1 LLGNATGPKRV
12 GDFRATLAIPDAL
25 DGGTK
30 AASRIGRALRP
41 QFSGFDCCILPWLA
55 SPPRRLLTVQKQSGQ
70 PSDWLRIG
78 GKSGLTPLSLGRIG
92 PQCVTATRHARLI
105 ARTLRHK
112 VGEVAARPDVKAE
125 YSTPSHANQ
134 TNSPSHG
141 CVIQPKTLPPV
152 PS

>member
-1 LLGNATGPKRV
+1 MPWTAAQRLPLELGVRCAHNFPDSTAAFSLGWLRP
-12 GDFRATLAIPDAL
+12 LAGYSLFKSKVASLPIGFVL
-25 DGGTK
+25 
-30 AASRIGRALRP
+30 AASR
-41 QFSGFDCCILPWLA
+41 
-55 SPPRRLLTVQKQSGQ
+55 
-70 PSDWLRIG
+70 
-78 GKSGLTPLSLGRIG
+78 GLTPLSLGRIG